1 MFECLILGD
10 SIAVG
15 LHQVRK
21 ECVAYAKGGINT
33 WQFNKQFSGEFFS
46 NSVIISLGSND
57 HKHIKTRKELEELRK
72 RILAKDKVIWILPAG
87 NLKASGVNIRD
98 IASIIIEI
106 AEANGDMVVDAH
118 PKYMSKDG
126 IHPTRT
132 GYEWLAFFTKAQ
144 TQ

>member
-1 MFECLILGD
+1 MLECLILGD

-33 WQFNKQFSGEFFS
+33 RQFNIKYPGEFFA

-57 HKHIKTRKELEELRK
+57 HVHVRTRKELENLRNRVTVK
-72 RILAKDKVIWILPAG
+72 NRVVWILPAG
-87 NLKASGVNIRD
+87 NLEASGVNIAD
-98 IASIIIEI
+98 IKKIVMDI

-118 PKYMSKDG
+118 PKYMSKDK

-132 GYEWLAFFTKAQ
+132 GYEWLASFTRGQ

>member
-1 MFECLILGD
+1 MVECLILGD

-21 ECVAYAKGGINT
+21 ECIVYAKGGINT
-33 WQFNKQFSGEFFS
+33 WQFNRQYPGDFFS

-72 RILAKDKVIWILPAG
+72 RILAKDKVIWILPSG
-87 NLKASGVNIRD
+87 NLKASEVNIQD
-98 IASIIIEI
+98 VKSIIMEI
-106 AEANGDMVVDAH
+106 ANANGDMVVDTH
-118 PKYMSKDG
+118 PTYRSKDG
-126 IHPTRT
+126 IHPTGT
-132 GYEWLAFFTKAQ
+132 GYQWLASYTKGQ

>member
-33 WQFNKQFSGEFFS
+33 WQFNKQHPGEFFS

-57 HKHIKTRKELEELRK
+57 HKGVKTRSELESLRK
-72 RILAKDKVIWILPAG
+72 RIVAKGKVIWILPSG
-87 NLKASGVNIRD
+87 NLKAGGVDIRNIN
-98 IASIIIEI
+98 SIIIEI
-106 AEANGDMVVDAH
+106 ANANGDMVVSPH
-118 PKYMSKDG
+118 PKYVSTDG
-126 IHPTRT
+126 IHPTGT
-132 GYEWLAFFTKAQ
+132 GYRWLASFTKGQ
-144 TQ
+144 TE

>member
-1 MFECLILGD
+1 MLDCLILGD

-33 WQFNKQFSGEFFS
+33 WQFNKQFTGEFFS

-57 HKHIKTRKELEELRK
+57 HKNIKTRKELEELRK
-72 RILAKDKVIWILPAG
+72 RILAKDKVIWILPSI
-87 NLKASGVNIRD
+87 KKD
-98 IASIIIEI
+98 IIDIVYEVA
-106 AEANGDMVVDAH
+106 ATNNDMVISPH

-126 IHPTRT
+126 IHPTGT
-132 GYEWLAFFTKAQ
+132 GYQWLASYTKGQ